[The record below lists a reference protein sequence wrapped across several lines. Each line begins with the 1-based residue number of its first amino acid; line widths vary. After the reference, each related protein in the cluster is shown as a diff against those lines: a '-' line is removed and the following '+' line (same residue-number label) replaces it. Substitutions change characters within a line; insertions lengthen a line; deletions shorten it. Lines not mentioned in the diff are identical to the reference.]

1 MELPSVTFTDFRTSL
16 DVLRMLAD
24 ALTVPHTLDEGLEH
38 ITRMNCEL
46 MQSDQ
51 TTLLL
56 RDEGRQELVVRTC
69 QGVVSDSLRVGH
81 PIALPA
87 RLKRIL
93 WRTRYTHQINGIEAE
108 IEHIGFPIMVTP
120 ISVRGTRVGLLITGK
135 SRTSPQYT
143 VIRQRLHGLIATFAS
158 LVIENAKIY
167 DYLRQQFAQ
176 RSKELVEENRRES
189 NGTRDEAEQLMI
201 SSLTNPDKVVRLLAE
216 SFYKELS
223 RAGFS
228 AGNITMAAA
237 HLLECITREEP
248 A

>member
-1 MELPSVTFTDFRTSL
+1 MTTPEFRTSL
-16 DVLRMLAD
+16 DVLRLLSD
-24 ALTVPHTLDEGLEH
+24 ALTVPHTLDEGLAQ

-46 MQSDQ
+46 MQSEQ

-56 RDEGRQELVVRTC
+56 RDEGRQELIVRTC
-69 QGVVSDSLRVGH
+69 LGVASDNLRVGH
-81 PIALPA
+81 PIVVPA
-87 RLKRIL
+87 RMKRIL
-93 WRTRYTHQINGIEAE
+93 WRTRYTHQINWIEAG
-108 IEHIGFPIMVTP
+108 IEHIGFPILVTP

-135 SRTSPQYT
+135 SRTDPQYD
-143 VIRQRLHGLIATFAS
+143 VIRQRMHGLIATFAS

-176 RSKELVEENRRES
+176 RSKDLIVENRRES

-237 HLLECITREEP
+237 HILECITREEP
-248 A
+248 V